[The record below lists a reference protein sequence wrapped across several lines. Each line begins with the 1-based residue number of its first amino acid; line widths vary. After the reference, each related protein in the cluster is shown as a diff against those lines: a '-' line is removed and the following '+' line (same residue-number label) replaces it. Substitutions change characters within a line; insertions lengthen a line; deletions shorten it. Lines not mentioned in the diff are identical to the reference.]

1 MRRII
6 LACLVLLLAA
16 CAGGGSAV
24 SNVGYYDFG
33 PVRRADGQAPQ
44 LALRGV
50 DVHAPSW
57 LDTPALQY
65 RIAYASD
72 ARRLSYAESRWVAQP
87 AELLQSML
95 QRRLVVSTAIASSTG
110 TGNGC
115 RLRIDLDEFVQF
127 FDKPTSSSVQLD
139 VRASVLQAAGVA
151 PLARQSFSIVRPTT
165 TADAPGAIAAF
176 GAAAESL
183 TVALL
188 DWLDSPAVQEAALR
202 CKVG

>member
-6 LACLVLLLAA
+6 LACIVLLLAA

-33 PVRRADGQAPQ
+33 PTHGADLKAPQ

-65 RIAYASD
+65 RATYASD

-95 QRRLVVSTAIASSTG
+95 QRRLVVSTANA

-115 RLRIDLDEFVQF
+115 RLSIDLDEFVQS
-127 FDKPTSSSVQLD
+127 FDKPASSSVQLD
-139 VRASVLQAAGVA
+139 VRASVLQAAGVV
-151 PLARQSFSIVRPTT
+151 PLARQSFSIARPTT

-183 TVALL
+183 TVALR

-202 CKVG
+202 CKGG